1 MGNIHGDKGEKFMD
15 LQQFAQALN
24 EFDNVLITD
33 DQGCA
38 IFYDLA
44 DLNILLEIGLTPDEF
59 FHSTVTDNYQNLSP
73 ETSTVFKVLQTGQPI
88 LYYEQQLTTLNGFSY
103 LSLSSTYPI
112 MEQGKSV
119 GAIEFSKHFY
129 ESKQIKYLDNFLGHK
144 LYRDNH
150 TTYRLEDFITTNADM
165 KAQLDKARRSAK
177 KNAPILLTGETVT
190 GKDIIAQGIHNES
203 ERFTKPFITL
213 NCSTLAEDNIFTQ
226 LYGSENGEKCGKLQ
240 EANGGSLLIDHLN
253 LLDPSLQAKLLH
265 AVDINMLNGEPL
277 DIRYITTVN
286 EDVDK
291 LLVEKRLRE
300 DLFYR
305 LNVLQIDLPP
315 LRMRKEDIPTILDFY
330 IQFYNEHTIQKNVSY
345 RDEVLQLF
353 YAYHWPGNV
362 RELKNAL
369 ESAYNNLM
377 GNEIHVEHV
386 PERIKKNLQQPAH
399 LIMQVNQSGHLRDL
413 TEAYERLIIAEKLR
427 ETDGRLAE
435 TARRLGISRQLLKYK
450 CLKYEL
456 L

>member
-15 LQQFAQALN
+15 LHHFAHALS

-33 DQGCA
+33 DKGCA

-73 ETSTVFKVLQTGQPI
+73 ETSTVFKVMQTGQPI

-112 MEQGKSV
+112 IEQGRAI

-165 KAQLDKARRSAK
+165 KAQLEKARRSAK
-177 KNAPILLTGETVT
+177 KNAPILLTGETGS

-203 ERFTKPFITL
+203 ERFTKAFITL
-213 NCSTLAEDNIFTQ
+213 NCSTLTEDNIFTQ
-226 LYGSENGEKCGKLQ
+226 LYGSENEKTSGKLQ
-240 EANGGSLLIDHLN
+240 EANGGTLLIDHLN
-253 LLDPSLQAKLLH
+253 LLDVSLQAKLLH
-265 AVDINMLNGEPL
+265 AVDLNMLNGEPL

-286 EDVDK
+286 EDLDK

-315 LRMRKEDIPTILDFY
+315 LRLRKEDIPAILNFY
-330 IQFYNEHTIQKNVSY
+330 IQFYNEHTLQKISY

-369 ESAYNNLM
+369 ESAYNNLT
-377 GNEIHVEHV
+377 GNEILVEHV
-386 PERIKKNLQQPAH
+386 PERIKKNIQQPAH
-399 LIMQVNQSGHLRDL
+399 LVMQVNQSGHLRDL

>member
-33 DQGCA
+33 DKGCA

-44 DLNILLEIGLTPDEF
+44 DLNILMEIGLTPDEF

-165 KAQLDKARRSAK
+165 KEQLDKARRSAK
-177 KNAPILLTGETVT
+177 KNAPILLTGETGT

-203 ERFTKPFITL
+203 ERYTKPFITL
-213 NCSTLAEDNIFTQ
+213 NCSILTEDNIFPQ
-226 LYGSENGEKCGKLQ
+226 LYGSENEEKCGKLQ
-240 EANGGSLLIDHLN
+240 EANGGTLLIDHLN
-253 LLDPSLQAKLLH
+253 LLDASLQAKLLH
-265 AVDINMLNGEPL
+265 AVDINMLNGESL

-315 LRMRKEDIPTILDFY
+315 LRMRKEDIPAILDFY
-330 IQFYNEHTIQKNVSY
+330 IQFYNEHTVQKNVSY

-369 ESAYNNLM
+369 ESAYNNLT
-377 GNEIHVEHV
+377 GNEIRVEHV
-386 PERIKKNLQQPAH
+386 PERIKKNIQQPAH
-399 LIMQVNQSGHLRDL
+399 LLMQVSQSGHLRDL
-413 TEAYERLIIAEKLR
+413 TEAYERHIIAEKLR